1 MQRRKSQKKR
11 IKVVVVVFFIV
22 ILIAASFFARQ
33 KLSPVEGA
41 ATDVASTVSGIFYR
55 VTGAG
60 GRVLNRIFGAASMR
74 RENEELK
81 TQNAK
86 LKEELMLLQNLKV
99 NESVIN
105 AQYAL
110 REKLKGTAIEA
121 HVTGMDPGSAFVRF
135 TVNRGAKDG
144 VAVGDMVVM
153 GSGVG
158 EDLVLSAL
166 VGRVISV
173 GAHNAKVSSIIDD
186 ANNIS
191 FKVARTNDFGIANE
205 HSSIGVAGY
214 LFSPDANILVGDYV
228 LTSGMGEVYPKGLYI
243 GDIQSIDKKENQL
256 TTSVSIKSPVNFRA
270 LDTVFILSKEAFVPD
285 DIDFEKLPRREKTP
299 TPTETPATTPEK
311 VEEKPSNET
320 DPNEEKTSDAH
331 ENQENTEQRP

>member
-1 MQRRKSQKKR
+1 MQKRKNQKKR
-11 IKVVVVVFFIV
+11 VSFLIVVLLIVV
-22 ILIAASFFARQ
+22 LIAASFFARD
-33 KLSPVEGA
+33 KLTPTEGA
-41 ATDVASTVSGIFYR
+41 ATDAASTVSGVFYR
-55 VTGAG
+55 ITSAG
-60 GRVLNRIFGAASMR
+60 GRVFNRIFGAGSMR

-81 TQNAK
+81 VQNAK

-99 NESVIN
+99 NESAIN

-110 REKLKGTAIEA
+110 REKLNGSAMEA
-121 HVTGMDPGSAFVRF
+121 NVTGMDSGSAFVCF

-144 VAVGDMVVM
+144 VAVGDIVIM

-205 HSSIGVAGY
+205 HSSGGVAGY

-270 LDTVFILSKEAFVPD
+270 LDSVFILPKDAFVPD
-285 DIDFEKLPRREKTP
+285 EIDFEKLPRREKLQTP
-299 TPTETPATTPEK
+299 EENKTPGNSEKTPAPTGENPSEESEGNPGGHEENAEQTP
-311 VEEKPSNET
+311 
-320 DPNEEKTSDAH
+320 
-331 ENQENTEQRP
+331 

>member
-1 MQRRKSQKKR
+1 MQKRKSQKNRLKL
-11 IKVVVVVFFIV
+11 ILVVCLLV

-33 KLSPVEGA
+33 KLAPVEGA
-41 ATDVASTVSGIFYR
+41 ATDAASTVSGVFYR
-55 VTGAG
+55 VTSAG
-60 GRVLNRIFGAASMR
+60 GRVFNRIFGAASMR

-110 REKLKGTAIEA
+110 QKKLKGSAMEARVTA
-121 HVTGMDPGSAFVRF
+121 MDPGTAFVRF

-144 VAVGDMVVM
+144 VSVGDIVIM

-158 EDLVLSAL
+158 EDVVLSAL

-205 HSSIGVAGY
+205 HSSGGVAGY

-243 GDIQSIDKKENQL
+243 GDIESIDKKENQL

-270 LDTVFILSKEAFVPD
+270 LESVYILPKDAFVPD
-285 DIDFEKLPRREKTP
+285 EIDFEKLPRREKAP
-299 TPTETPATTPEK
+299 APAQTPANVTHENE
-311 VEEKPSNET
+311 EEKPSNEANPESST
-320 DPNEEKTSDAH
+320 N
-331 ENQENTEQRP
+331 ENQENTENTP

>member
-1 MQRRKSQKKR
+1 MQKRKNQKKR
-11 IKVVVVVFFIV
+11 VSFIIVVLLIVV
-22 ILIAASFFARQ
+22 LIAASFFARD
-33 KLSPVEGA
+33 KLTPTEGA
-41 ATDVASTVSGIFYR
+41 ATDAASTVSGVFYR
-55 VTGAG
+55 ITSAG
-60 GRVLNRIFGAASMR
+60 GRVFNRIFGAGSMR

-81 TQNAK
+81 VQNAK

-99 NESVIN
+99 NESAIN

-110 REKLKGTAIEA
+110 REKLKASAMEA
-121 HVTGMDPGSAFVRF
+121 NVTGMDPGSAFVRF
-135 TVNRGAKDG
+135 TVNRGVKDG
-144 VAVGDMVVM
+144 VSVGDIVIM

-158 EDLVLSAL
+158 EDVVLSAL

-205 HSSIGVAGY
+205 HSTGGVAGY

-270 LDTVFILSKEAFVPD
+270 LDSVFILPKDAFVPD
-285 DIDFEKLPRREKTP
+285 DIDFEKLPRREKAQTP
-299 TPTETPATTPEK
+299 DANKTPGSSENTTPAPT
-311 VEEKPSNET
+311 EEKPSEET
-320 DPNEEKTSDAH
+320 DVNPGGHEENA
-331 ENQENTEQRP
+331 EQTP

>member
-1 MQRRKSQKKR
+1 MQKRKNQRNRVKL
-11 IKVVVVVFFIV
+11 ILVVCLLV

-33 KLSPVEGA
+33 KLAPVEGA
-41 ATDVASTVSGIFYR
+41 ATDVASTVSGVFYR
-55 VTGAG
+55 VTSAG
-60 GRVLNRIFGAASMR
+60 GRIFNRIFGAASMR

-81 TQNAK
+81 IQNAK

-110 REKLKGTAIEA
+110 QKKLKSSAIEA
-121 HVTGMDPGSAFVRF
+121 HVTGMDPGTAFVRF

-144 VAVGDMVVM
+144 VSVGDIVIM

-158 EDLVLSAL
+158 EDVVLSAL

-173 GAHNAKVSSIIDD
+173 GTHNAKVSSIIDD

-205 HSSIGVAGY
+205 HSPTGVVGY

-243 GDIQSIDKKENQL
+243 GDIQSIDKQENQL

-270 LDTVFILSKEAFVPD
+270 LDSVFILPKDAFVPD
-285 DIDFEKLPRREKTP
+285 DIDFEKLPRREKVSAPAQTP
-299 TPTETPATTPEK
+299 TNATHD
-311 VEEKPSNET
+311 VEEKKPSGETNSET
-320 DPNEEKTSDAH
+320 DTN
-331 ENQENTEQRP
+331 ENQVNTEQTP

>member
-1 MQRRKSQKKR
+1 MQKRKNQRNRMKL
-11 IKVVVVVFFIV
+11 ILVVCMLV

-33 KLSPVEGA
+33 KLAPVEGA
-41 ATDVASTVSGIFYR
+41 ATDAASTVSGVFYR
-55 VTGAG
+55 ITSAG
-60 GRVLNRIFGAASMR
+60 GRVFNRIFGAASMR

-81 TQNAK
+81 IQNAK

-99 NESVIN
+99 NESAIN

-110 REKLKGTAIEA
+110 QQKLKGSAMEA
-121 HVTGMDPGSAFVRF
+121 RVTGMDPGTAFVRF

-144 VAVGDMVVM
+144 VSVGDIVIM
-153 GSGVG
+153 GSSVG
-158 EDLVLSAL
+158 EDVVLSAL

-205 HSSIGVAGY
+205 HSSSGVAGY

-243 GDIQSIDKKENQL
+243 GDIQSIDKKDNQL

-270 LDTVFILSKEAFVPD
+270 LESVYILPKDAFVPD
-285 DIDFEKLPRREKTP
+285 DIDFEKLPRREKVPAQTP
-299 TPTETPATTPEK
+299 TNATHENE
-311 VEEKPSNET
+311 EEKPSSEANPEAET
-320 DPNEEKTSDAH
+320 N
-331 ENQENTEQRP
+331 ENQENTEHMP

>member
-1 MQRRKSQKKR
+1 MKL
-11 IKVVVVVFFIV
+11 ILVVCMLI

-33 KLSPVEGA
+33 KLAPVEGA
-41 ATDVASTVSGIFYR
+41 ATDVASTVSDVFYR
-55 VTGAG
+55 ITSAG
-60 GRVLNRIFGAASMR
+60 GRVFNRIFGAASMR

-81 TQNAK
+81 IQNAK

-110 REKLKGTAIEA
+110 QEKLKGSAMEA
-121 HVTGMDPGSAFVRF
+121 RVTGMDPGTAFVRF

-144 VAVGDMVVM
+144 VSVGDIVIM

-158 EDLVLSAL
+158 EEVVLSTL

-205 HSSIGVAGY
+205 HSSSGVAGY

-243 GDIQSIDKKENQL
+243 GDIQTIDKKENQL

-270 LDTVFILSKEAFVPD
+270 LESVYILPKGAFVPD
-285 DIDFEKLPRREKTP
+285 DIDFEKLPRREKVPAPAQAP
-299 TPTETPATTPEK
+299 TNATHENEEVKPTHEANP
-311 VEEKPSNET
+311 ET
-320 DPNEEKTSDAH
+320 DIN
-331 ENQENTEQRP
+331 ENQENTEHRP